1 MYMNLITGRNT
12 PDFAKDTVYRFMK
25 MIQINWIRF
34 TTILSDNIEL
44 SDEKINKLES
54 AFMNTLPVMLK
65 TQLQAS

>member
-1 MYMNLITGRNT
+1 MNLITGRNT

-44 SDEKINKLES
+44 SDEKTNKLES